1 MAEVSMDVEALQK
14 MRRRLID
21 VAMGR
26 QAADLVV
33 RDGRWVCVQSGE
45 IVEHTDI
52 AVSGG
57 RVAYVGED
65 ASHTVGKG
73 TKVIEAGGRYLVP
86 GLLDGHMHVESGMVT
101 VTEFVRAVL
110 PHGTTGMF
118 IDPHEIANV
127 FGLRGVR
134 LMHDQAQLQPIHVW
148 VEVPSCVPSSPGF
161 ETPGA
166 VLGPAE
172 IAEALAWPGV
182 IGLGEMMNFHGV
194 VQDDDQVLAEM
205 AATEAAD
212 KVIGGHYPAPD
223 LGREFHAYAAGG
235 AADDH
240 EGTRL
245 EDAVARVRQGMTAML
260 RLGSA
265 WHDIAAQTP
274 AITELGLDSR
284 HFMLVTDDSHSGTLV
299 HDGHMD
305 RVVRHAI
312 KQGLPPMTAIQMA
325 TLNTAEHF
333 GVADD
338 VGQIAPGRWADI
350 VVASDLEDLRAEQV
364 IARGALVAEDGRLT
378 VELPDFKFPEDV
390 KNSVHLKRPLEPS
403 DFVIHASGAGIVRA
417 NVIGVIENQ
426 APTRHIQMDLKPNS
440 GELKA
445 DVSRDLAKVAL
456 VERHRGSGTIQ
467 LGLVQGFGLN
477 VACAVGSTV
486 AHDSHHML
494 VVGTDEAC
502 MAVAGNELARVGGG
516 QIVVRQGKVEALL
529 ELPIA
534 GLMSDERADVVADK
548 AEGILAGLR
557 ACGCELNNANMQ
569 LSLLALVVIPE
580 LRISDMGLVDVMRH
594 SIVPLEESNG

>member
-1 MAEVSMDVEALQK
+1 MIIDAETRQR
-14 MRRRLID
+14 MRRQLVD

-26 QAADLVV
+26 QPADLVV

-45 IVEHTDI
+45 IIEHTDVAI
-52 AVSGG
+52 RAG
-57 RVAYVGED
+57 RIAYVGED
-65 ASHTVGKG
+65 ASHTIGEP
-73 TKVIEAGGRYLVP
+73 TQIIEAAGRHLVP

-134 LMHDQAQLQPIHVW
+134 LMHDEAMLQPIHVW
-148 VEVPSCVPSSPGF
+148 VEVPSCVPSSPGL
-161 ETPGA
+161 ETSGA
-166 VLGPAE
+166 ALGPAE
-172 IAEALAWPGV
+172 VTEALGWPGV

-194 VQDDDQVLAEM
+194 FEGDDHVLAEM
-205 AATEAAD
+205 AATEASG
-212 KVIGGHYPAPD
+212 KVIGGHYPSPD
-223 LGREFHAYAAGG
+223 LGPEFHAYVAGG

-240 EGTRL
+240 EGTRV
-245 EDAVARVRQGMTAML
+245 EDAVARVRQGMKAML

-265 WHDIAAQTP
+265 WYDVAAQSP
-274 AITELGLDSR
+274 AITKLGLDSR

-305 RVVRHAI
+305 RVLRHAI
-312 KQGLPPMTAIQMA
+312 RQGLPPMTAIQMA

-333 GVADD
+333 GVADE
-338 VGQIAPGRWADI
+338 VGQIAPGRSADI
-350 VVASDLEDLRAEQV
+350 VLVSDLANFRAEQV
-364 IARGALVAEDGRLT
+364 IARGVLAAVDGRLRI
-378 VELPDFKFPEDV
+378 ELPEFSFPADV
-390 KNSVHLKRPLEPS
+390 RNSVHLKRPLGPS
-403 DFVIHASGAGIVRA
+403 DFVIRAPGADAIRA

-426 APTRHIQMDLKPNS
+426 APTRHIQMEIKPNG

-445 DVSRDLAKVAL
+445 DASRDLAKVAL
-456 VERHRGSGTIQ
+456 VERHRANGTIQ
-467 LGLVQGFGLN
+467 MGLVQGFGLN
-477 VACAVGSTV
+477 VACAFASTV

-502 MAVAGNELARVGGG
+502 MATAANELARVGGG
-516 QIVVRQGKVEALL
+516 QVVVRQGKVEALL

-548 AEGILAGLR
+548 AEAVLAALR
-557 ACGCELNNANMQ
+557 ACGCTLNNANMQ

-580 LRISDMGLVDVMRH
+580 LRISDMGLVDVTRH
-594 SIVPLEESNG
+594 AIVPLEESIG